1 MAYWRSVCMLSLAV
15 PLAAA
20 LIGMAP
26 VAAQASQLLLLAEDV
41 PAGLDIDGPSIAI
54 PTTQEGMVQLLEP
67 LIDYAPK
74 GPDAD
79 GVIVPDFSKPR
90 GRLLQSWSYDPK
102 TLTWTLHLRHGVK
115 SCAGN
120 TFTAD
125 DVLYTWARAKSVS
138 GAVPNA
144 WFLLN
149 MSSVA
154 GVSTDV
160 FSKDPAVSGPARQL
174 GATAKKIDDY
184 TIELKQSEPNPLLLV
199 NLAVTISQAIYD
211 KTEMEKHATAADPWS
226 HDYANNVNAPS
237 FGAYCLSKWVKN
249 DEIVFTANPN
259 YYRGK
264 AAIDRVVMKRVP
276 QAANRLVILRSGE
289 AQIIQ
294 GMTAHQYDSLR
305 QQKGITVGGVYG
317 NEGLFIV
324 MNFKTKPF
332 DNIKLRQA
340 IADAIPYARIIDVGY
355 SGEAKQWKGV
365 VPPTYPG
372 YVASDDYSYDPTKA
386 KQLLAEAG
394 YPGGKGLDAYP
405 NAFKLTYV
413 AEKEATLGPVVSVIE
428 TALQQIGIP
437 VTLNPMPET
446 EYGDHQIVKKD
457 LAFAV
462 NDQEKPIG
470 VDTGYAMQLFFV
482 SIKAGGLNN
491 MENYDNPEIDA
502 LWAKAKLE
510 TDVTTR
516 NAELAEMQSILMRDV
531 AWLPVVT
538 FKTQWAYTSK
548 LHGVSWFPDN
558 ALRFYDLHY

>member
-1 MAYWRSVCMLSLAV
+1 MCR
-15 PLAAA
+15 
-20 LIGMAP
+20 P
-26 VAAQASQLLLLAEDV
+26 VWILTVHRLQFRRRRKAWFSFW
-41 PAGLDIDGPSIAI
+41 
-54 PTTQEGMVQLLEP
+54 EP
-67 LIDYAPK
+67 LIDYTPK
-74 GPDAD
+74 GSNSD

-90 GRLLQSWSYDPK
+90 GRLLESWSYDAPS
-102 TLTWTLHLRHGVK
+102 LTWTLHLRHGVK

-125 DVLYTWARAKSVS
+125 DIIYTWARGKSVS

-154 GVSTDV
+154 NFSTAV
-160 FSKDPAVSGPARQL
+160 FSKDPAVSGPARKL
-174 GATAKKIDDY
+174 GNEITKIDDY
-184 TIELKQSEPNPLLLV
+184 TVKVKQSQPNPLFLV
-199 NLAVTISQAIYD
+199 NMAVLISQGIYD
-211 KTEMEKHATAADPWS
+211 KTEMLKHATPSDPWS

-237 FGAYCLSKWVKN
+237 FGPYCLSKWVKN
-249 DEIVFTANPN
+249 DEIEFRANPN

-289 AQIIQ
+289 AQLIQ
-294 GMTAHQYDSLR
+294 GMTAHQYDSLK
-305 QQKGITVGGVYG
+305 QQKGVSVGGVYG

-340 IADAIPYARIIDVGY
+340 IADAIPYSRIIDVAY
-355 SGEAKQWKGV
+355 AGEAQQWKSV
-365 VPPTYPG
+365 VPSTYPS
-372 YVASDDYSYDPTKA
+372 YVASNDYSYDPAKA

-394 YPGGKGLDAYP
+394 YPDGGGLEQYADA
-405 NAFKLTYV
+405 FRLTYV
-413 AEKEATLGPVVSVIE
+413 AEKEATLGPVVNAIRTSLTE
-428 TALQQIGIP
+428 LGIP

-470 VDTGYAMQLFFV
+470 VDSGYAMQLFFV
-482 SIKAGGLNN
+482 SLQAGGLNN
-491 MENYDNPEIDA
+491 MENYANPEVDA

-510 TDVTTR
+510 LDVTKR
-516 NAELAEMQSILMRDV
+516 NAELAQMQSILMRDV

-538 FKTQWAYTSK
+538 FKTQWAYSGK
-548 LHGVSWFPDN
+548 LHGLTWVSDN
-558 ALRFYDLHY
+558 SPRFYDLHY